1 MIESTF
7 RAVGHIAQV
16 VAEENRRVAVDRE
29 PHDHAPALTNGGRYP
44 LDTLSASM
52 VHGSATGCNVWHR
65 CVLRHRPGMCAA
77 ALVGF
82 AARCAIRD
90 AGLALG
96 CGGRWGACGMADMD
110 GEASGRTPAARAAPA
125 TLPGLARVAGV
136 SEAT

>member
-16 VAEENRRVAVDRE
+16 VAEEKRRVAVDRE

-52 VHGSATGCNVWHR
+52 VHGSATGCNVWHL
-65 CVLRHRPGMCAA
+65 CVLRHEPGMCAA

-90 AGLALG
+90 AGMALG
-96 CGGRWGACGMADMD
+96 CGGRWGAGGMAGLE
-110 GEASGRTPAARAAPA
+110 GEASGHGSPARAGRPPLARLPPAAGRN
-125 TLPGLARVAGV
+125 
-136 SEAT
+136 